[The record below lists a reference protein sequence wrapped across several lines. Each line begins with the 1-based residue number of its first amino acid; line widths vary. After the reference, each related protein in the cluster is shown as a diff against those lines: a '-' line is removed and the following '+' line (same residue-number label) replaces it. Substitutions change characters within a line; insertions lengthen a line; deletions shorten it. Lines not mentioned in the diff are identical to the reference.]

1 MTCLSCL
8 ALVGALIAGHAAT
21 SPSPPVPAP
30 VVGWTGS
37 AVPAI
42 DLPYLLSRF
51 TVPLGTVPVID

>member
-21 SPSPPVPAP
+21 SPSLPIPAP
-30 VVGWTGS
+30 AVVWTGS
-37 AVPAI
+37 PVPPI
-42 DLPYLLSRF
+42 DIPFLLTRL